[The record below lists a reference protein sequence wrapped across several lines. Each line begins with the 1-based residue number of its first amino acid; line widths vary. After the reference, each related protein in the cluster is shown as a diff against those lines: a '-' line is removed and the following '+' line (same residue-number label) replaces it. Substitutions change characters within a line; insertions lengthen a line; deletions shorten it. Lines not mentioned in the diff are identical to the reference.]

1 MYVVCLSWIKLPT
14 FFTKPLIF
22 YYLQFPRDKL
32 NFYPTKQSNPKQLDD
47 KIELA
52 SKLDSSNYK

>member
-1 MYVVCLSWIKLPT
+1 MDQVTDI
-14 FFTKPLIF
+14 FTKPLIF

-32 NFYPTKQSNPKQLDD
+32 NFYPTKQSNPKKLDD